1 MEPWFSEN
9 VLATDLQEKN
19 TKNYEAL
26 DKQRSK
32 FNTFYEELKESFK
45 KTNELLDIIENNQT
59 SESSVSSI

>member
-32 FNTFYEELKESFK
+32 FNTFYDELKESFK